1 MVPHSFRF
9 GLRMLVEPMTHFV
22 PPAECSWALPPYRGG
37 GGVNKVITVRNSSC
51 VKVVFTG
58 VCLPTGGGCTPPGK
72 HQPQIDIPQLGT
84 PPEVATAADGT
95 HPTSTGMYSCSI
107 RNSHALRGLRRLN
120 EGFKNDRAYI
130 GVPFNESGWNKQ
142 FLH

>member
-37 GGVNKVITVRNSSC
+37 GVVFNKVITVRNSIC

-58 VCLPTGGGCTPPGK
+58 VCLSTGGWVYTPRQTSHP
-72 HQPQIDIPQLGT
+72 LGT

-130 GVPFNESGWNKQ
+130 GVPCNESGWNKQ